1 LSRFEEVKRQYE
13 AQQDEIA
20 KIEALEKEDEEEDKK
35 QKIFELDTFK

>member
-1 LSRFEEVKRQYE
+1 MSRFEEVKRQYE